1 VPFVYC
7 FQSVYLAK
15 IAGPIEH
22 SWWYTGGLYLTLCC
36 AYYVWDTANSQ
47 KNHFRMQHA
56 GTYVHRPYAF
66 PQLPWQTL
74 KNPQF
79 LTTKRGSKLLVS
91 GWWAYARKIHYAA
104 DLVMSLSWGLICG
117 YARDARRRAR
127 VRARARGGGGT
138 PREPSR
144 TRGALAAAARARAL
158 TRVALAPAYPC
169 PRHPILS
176 VSFGSWIPF
185 MYFAFF
191 FSHLMHR
198 GVRDNERCAKK
209 YGQDWVKY
217 IERVPYQF
225 IPYVV

>member
-117 YARDARRRAR
+117 YARDARS
-127 VRARARGGGGT
+127 ARACVRG
-138 PREPSR
+138 P
-144 TRGALAAAARARAL
+144 AAAAARLASRAGRAARSRLPRAL
-158 TRVALAPAYPC
+158 ARSPASPSR
-169 PRHPILS
+169 PRI
-176 VSFGSWIPF
+176 
-185 MYFAFF
+185 
-191 FSHLMHR
+191 
-198 GVRDNERCAKK
+198 
-209 YGQDWVKY
+209 
-217 IERVPYQF
+217 RVPATLSC
-225 IPYVV
+225 PSASARGSRSCTLRSSSRT